1 MTHMG
6 RVAAAFALSVMLAGT
21 ASAQDVLPLGE
32 EKVKLMLG
40 GFLPAFDTDVRVDGE
55 DMRGDDVS
63 LGDDLG
69 VDEDES
75 GGWIGVEWRFAPR
88 HRLGFTYSRFT
99 RQGER
104 DIDRTLTIG
113 DETYPAGARVSTTS
127 RLEILPITYSYSVL
141 KRPHDELSLT
151 AGLHW
156 SRITLDLR
164 GSVSLGTEDLSN
176 SVSSELDVPLPLIGA
191 RAALCFGHR
200 RVLPLYR
207 TLGFVPDP
215 RLGIH
220 QYPDERY
227 HSQVAV
233 LKDTAG
239 LPDVATDIRSL
250 VLDTRARLRAARH
263 EPGARYVATIAA
275 PLAGFPTADAVAG
288 FFKGSPSP
296 GVSP

>member
-1 MTHMG
+1 MG

-55 DMRGDDVS
+55 GTRGDDVS

-69 VDEDES
+69 VEEDDS
-75 GGWIGVEWRFAPR
+75 GGWVGLEWRFAPR

-104 DIDRTLTIG
+104 DIDRALTIG

-127 RLEILPITYSYSVL
+127 RLEILPITYSYSLL

-156 SRITLDLR
+156 SRITLDVR
-164 GSVSLGTEDLSN
+164 GSVSLGTQDLSN
-176 SVSSELDVPLPLIGA
+176 SVSSELDVPLPL
-191 RAALCFGHR
+191 L
-200 RVLPLYR
+200 
-207 TLGFVPDP
+207 
-215 RLGIH
+215 
-220 QYPDERY
+220 
-227 HSQVAV
+227 
-233 LKDTAG
+233 
-239 LPDVATDIRSL
+239 
-250 VLDTRARLRAARH
+250 
-263 EPGARYVATIAA
+263 GARYERRLAQRWTAGAGVGVFSLSFGEDTFELEGELWTARAYVEYHFARKWSVGAA
-275 PLAGFPTADAVAG
+275 LDAFRLDIEASQDAWSGGLDYRYIGPQLYLAARF
-288 FFKGSPSP
+288 
-296 GVSP
+296 